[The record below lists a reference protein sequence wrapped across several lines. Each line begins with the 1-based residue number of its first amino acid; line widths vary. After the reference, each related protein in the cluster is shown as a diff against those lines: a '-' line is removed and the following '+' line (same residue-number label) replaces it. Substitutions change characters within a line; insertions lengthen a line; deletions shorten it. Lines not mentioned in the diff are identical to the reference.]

1 MAQWAPHELEHLQ
14 GCPACGSRKST
25 PLYVDLQDH
34 IFSTAAGQWQLISCE
49 HCTCAF
55 LNPRPTPATIGRAY
69 ATYYTHVAPSPGSG
83 SLTVRAWLRRAL
95 ANGYRNTIYATR
107 LWPSLGLLGPA
118 TARLSRAFRNAIQ
131 SEAPGLV
138 GIRPSKPGESLILDV
153 GCGSGLS
160 LLRARDAGWRVMGIE
175 PDATAA
181 KAAQSRGVDIVE
193 SQLDDLPSTFN
204 GRFERVMLSHVIEHV
219 HDPLAML
226 QRCKELL
233 TSDGVLWLETPN
245 LSSAG
250 HAEFGAD
257 WRGLEPPRHL
267 VLFSSHA
274 LTALLRRAGFVNIEY
289 SEPRDVWAYMFVN
302 SLRTRQKRLV
312 DAKRLGASP
321 EHRSSVTPKTASQR
335 VREAPALAAEDPDR
349 SEFLTLTARL

>member
-1 MAQWAPHELEHLQ
+1 MS
-14 GCPACGSRKST
+14 CG
-25 PLYVDLQDH
+25 
-34 IFSTAAGQWQLISCE
+34 

-55 LNPRPTPATIGRAY
+55 LNPRPTPGTIGRAY
-69 ATYYTHVAPSPGSG
+69 ATYYTHVAASPCGRT
-83 SLTVRAWLRRAL
+83 LTVHAWLRRAL
-95 ANGYRNTIYATR
+95 ANGYRNDIYATR

-160 LLRARDAGWRVMGIE
+160 LLRARDAGWQVMGIE
-175 PDATAA
+175 PDAAAA
-181 KAAQSRGVDIVE
+181 KAAMSRGVDVVA
-193 SQLDDLPSTFN
+193 SQLEDLPSTFN
-204 GRFERVMLSHVIEHV
+204 GRFERVTLSHVIEHV

-233 TSDGVLWLETPN
+233 APDGTLWLETPN
-245 LSSAG
+245 LCSAG

-267 VLFSSHA
+267 VLFSSRA
-274 LTALLRRAGFVNIEY
+274 LTALLRRAGFVTVEY
-289 SEPRDVWAYMFVN
+289 TEPRDVWTYMFED
-302 SLRTRQKRLV
+302 SLRTRQKRL
-312 DAKRLGASP
+312 AGAGRPGASP
-321 EHRSSVTPKTASQR
+321 ARQSSKSLATAWQR
-335 VREAPALAAEDPDR
+335 IREARALVADEPDR
-349 SEFLTLTARL
+349 SEFLTLTARP